1 MNEIGNN
8 EQWQAMPLCLERLCA
23 IYWGPTEHQCRE
35 LLDPDHWVP
44 FRTIDPDGAYGI
56 NAVIGDL
63 KELLSKFG
71 TQELLFDHLEE
82 NYVRLFIN
90 AQGGIAAPL
99 YASCYEDATQPQL
112 MGSAAEQIQ
121 RILERIGLTIS
132 PELGQPPDHLAI
144 AIEIVYYILDRDN
157 TPWDPERFQEA
168 AEFIDGFLMPWVLV
182 FSKRLESE
190 TRCRFY
196 PLVTQLL
203 QCVLTWIET
212 HGSHSA

>member
-1 MNEIGNN
+1 MNDIGTKG
-8 EQWQAMPLCLERLCA
+8 QWQALPLCLERLCS
-23 IYWGPTEHQCRE
+23 IYWGPTERQCRD
-35 LLDPDHWVP
+35 LLDPAYWAP
-44 FRTIDPDGAYGI
+44 FHANDPEGTYGI
-56 NAVIGDL
+56 DALIGEL
-63 KELLSKFG
+63 KELLSKFRS
-71 TQELLFDHLEE
+71 QELLFDHLEE

-99 YASCYEDATQPQL
+99 YASCYEEAAQPQL
-112 MGSAAEQIQ
+112 MGRAAEQIQ
-121 RILERIGLTIS
+121 RILERIGLSIS

-144 AIEIVYYILDRDN
+144 AIEIVYYILDQDH
-157 TPWDPERFQEA
+157 TPCRPQRLQEA

-203 QCVLTWIET
+203 QHLLSCIV
-212 HGSHSA
+212 SHASQCA